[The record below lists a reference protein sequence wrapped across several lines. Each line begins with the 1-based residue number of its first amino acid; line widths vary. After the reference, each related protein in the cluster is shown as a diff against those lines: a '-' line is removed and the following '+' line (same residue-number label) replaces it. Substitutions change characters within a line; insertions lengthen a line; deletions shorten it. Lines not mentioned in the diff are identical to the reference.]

1 MQNSPLKMAVL
12 MACIYAGQASAAP
25 LFQIGVDNN
34 LAFQAVGNKTGG
46 TSIAVGDTLYG
57 VVNLQDISSGTTTW
71 GADNVAPVY
80 DSFSGYFLSRVVS
93 ITSVTVPSVGTF
105 SSVKM
110 GVATS
115 DPNGI
120 FSAADLAAG
129 TIMKMY
135 TDTTTPYT
143 TSGPIGTDIS
153 KATDGT
159 LWASLGFSGG
169 GFWDLSVNPSGYGT
183 SSSNGGLNLIT
194 NSTGLSWSKV
204 GADQSPGCPSGG
216 CLVDMKFVS
225 TFSPTSSG
233 AWQVNINDPAVM
245 HPVPVPAAALLLG
258 SGLAGFAGI
267 SIRKGRK
274 LSG

>member
-1 MQNSPLKMAVL
+1 MQHFPLKMAVL

-25 LFQIGVDNN
+25 VFQLGVDNN

-46 TSIAVGDTLYG
+46 ASIAVGDTLYG

-71 GADNVAPVY
+71 GADNVAPTY
-80 DSFSGYFLSRVVS
+80 DSFSGYFLSKVIN
-93 ITSVTVPSVGTF
+93 ITSFTVPLAGTF
-105 SSVKM
+105 SSVQM

-143 TSGPIGTDIS
+143 TSGPMGTDIAN
-153 KATDGT
+153 ATNGT

-169 GFWDLSVNPSGYGT
+169 GFWDLAVNPAGYGT
-183 SSSNGGLNLIT
+183 SSSNGGLNFIT
-194 NSTGLSWSKV
+194 NSTGLSWNKV
-204 GADQSPGCPSGG
+204 VADSSAGCFGG

-225 TFSPTSSG
+225 TFSPTAGG
-233 AWQVNINDPAVM
+233 AWQVNINDPAVV
-245 HPVPVPAAALLLG
+245 HPVPVPAAALLLV
-258 SGLAGFAGI
+258 SGLAGFAGV
-267 SIRKGRK
+267 SLRKGRK
-274 LSG
+274 LAG

>member
-1 MQNSPLKMAVL
+1 MQNFPLKMAL
-12 MACIYAGQASAAP
+12 IIASIYAGQVSAAP
-25 LFQIGVDNN
+25 IFQIGVDNN

-57 VVNLQDISSGTTTW
+57 VVNLQDISSGTTSW
-71 GADNVAPVY
+71 GADNVAPTY
-80 DSFSGYFLSRVVS
+80 DSFSGYFLSKVVS
-93 ITSVTVPSVGTF
+93 ITSVTVSIGTF
-105 SSVKM
+105 STIQM

-135 TDTTTPYT
+135 TDTSTPYT
-143 TSGPIGTDIS
+143 TSGPIATDIAN
-153 KATDGT
+153 ATDGT

-169 GFWDLSVNPSGYGT
+169 GFWDLAVNPAGYGT

-194 NSTGLSWSKV
+194 DNTGLNWSKV
-204 GADQSPGCPSGG
+204 VADKSAGCPSG

-225 TFSPTSSG
+225 TFSPTASG

-258 SGLAGFAGI
+258 SGLAGFAAV
-267 SIRKGRK
+267 SLRKGRK

>member
-1 MQNSPLKMAVL
+1 MQHFPLKMAVL

-25 LFQIGVDNN
+25 VFQLGVDNN

-46 TSIAVGDTLYG
+46 ASIAVGDTFYG

-71 GADNVAPVY
+71 GADNVAPTY
-80 DSFSGYFLSRVVS
+80 DSFSGYFLSKVIN
-93 ITSVTVPSVGTF
+93 ITSFTVPFVGTF
-105 SSVKM
+105 SSVQM

-135 TDTTTPYT
+135 TDTSTPYT
-143 TSGPIGTDIS
+143 TSGPIGTDIA

-169 GFWDLSVNPSGYGT
+169 GFWDLTVNPAGYGT
-183 SSSNGGLNLIT
+183 SGSNGGLNLIT
-194 NSTGLSWSKV
+194 NSTGLSWNKV
-204 GADQSPGCPSGG
+204 VSDTSAGCPGG

-225 TFSPTSSG
+225 TFSPTAGG

-258 SGLAGFAGI
+258 SGLAGFAGV
-267 SIRKGRK
+267 SLRNGRK
-274 LSG
+274 LAG